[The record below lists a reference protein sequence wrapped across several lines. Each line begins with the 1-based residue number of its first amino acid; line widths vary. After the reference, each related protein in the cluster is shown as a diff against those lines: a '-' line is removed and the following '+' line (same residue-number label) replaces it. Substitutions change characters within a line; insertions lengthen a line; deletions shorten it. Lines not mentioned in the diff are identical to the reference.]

1 MPSKL
6 TNMKGFNDPRHT
18 LAGMTAKD
26 VGMVTDGVS
35 LEKGYKVVSPQG
47 ESPQAHT
54 VNDSEKTSS

>member
-1 MPSKL
+1 MADDL
-6 TNMKGFNDPRHT
+6 TKPRGFNMWPTAHNRV
-18 LAGMTAKD
+18 AKD

-54 VNDSEKTSS
+54 VNDSEKTKG